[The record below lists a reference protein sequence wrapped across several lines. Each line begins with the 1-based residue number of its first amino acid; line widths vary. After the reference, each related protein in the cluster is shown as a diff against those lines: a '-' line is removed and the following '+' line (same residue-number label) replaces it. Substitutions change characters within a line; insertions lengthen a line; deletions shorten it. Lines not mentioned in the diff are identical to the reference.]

1 VVVLYKKVATISGE
15 NRNAEMRIWWLHK
28 ALSVLLVYSFSLF
41 SLAADQASA
50 QTLGAVLHAAGRVEI
65 NGLPVPAT
73 KALLPGDLVETSDN
87 SVANITTAGASIQ
100 VMPNSSARFNGAT
113 IELSHGDVIIA
124 TSSGMAV
131 TIDGLTIRPA
141 AQGRA
146 KFEVA
151 ENEDSVTIAAWQGS
165 LTLSDGQQTSTV
177 QEGQQVTRK
186 KRRKKEG
193 GAAVAATG
201 PVLSKQALAFLLGA
215 TGVAIGAIL
224 IGGQGSTTC
233 VSPSGAKNCN

>member
-1 VVVLYKKVATISGE
+1 MGQPRGTFEGPKRNAHSREAAPNGHCRWGLELFDARLFTVVVLYKKVATISGE

-100 VMPNSSARFNGAT
+100 VMPNSS
-113 IELSHGDVIIA
+113 EH
-124 TSSGMAV
+124 
-131 TIDGLTIRPA
+131 
-141 AQGRA
+141 
-146 KFEVA
+146 
-151 ENEDSVTIAAWQGS
+151 
-165 LTLSDGQQTSTV
+165 ST
-177 QEGQQVTRK
+177 
-186 KRRKKEG
+186 
-193 GAAVAATG
+193 
-201 PVLSKQALAFLLGA
+201 ALR
-215 TGVAIGAIL
+215 
-224 IGGQGSTTC
+224 
-233 VSPSGAKNCN
+233 